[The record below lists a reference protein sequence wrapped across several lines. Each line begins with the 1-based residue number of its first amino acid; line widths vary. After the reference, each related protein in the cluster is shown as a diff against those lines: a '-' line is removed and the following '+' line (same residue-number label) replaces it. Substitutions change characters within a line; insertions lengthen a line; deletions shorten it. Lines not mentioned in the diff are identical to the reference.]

1 MESSDG
7 RGELFAFTPPVAAAL
22 VFIFFFFLFFSI
34 FFFCFRRVVAAGLS
48 CLPGRPLAPSGAASG
63 PTRRLRGSHGTV
75 GAAGAVGAG
84 LSRVVS
90 SESDPGTARD
100 RVAGGSEE
108 ATPCLP
114 ERRLTY
120 ERTAAEGPDGM
131 MFGWRAGRAPE
142 ASMDIP
148 SRVKYETTEVLC

>member
-1 MESSDG
+1 MVVGNYLHSLRPSPRRWYLYFSFFSFFQFFSFVFDASS
-7 RGELFAFTPPVAAAL
+7 PPVCRVCRAAHWHRPEL
-22 VFIFFFFLFFSI
+22 P
-34 FFFCFRRVVAAGLS
+34 VV
-48 CLPGRPLAPSGAASG
+48 
-63 PTRRLRGSHGTV
+63 RLGGSEARTV

-148 SRVKYETTEVLC
+148 SQVKYETTEVLC